1 MRQPK
6 RLDSRYP
13 GKCADCGD
21 PIAAGDPILWLR
33 KGTVVC
39 ADCDAAH
46 YDAAGNRI
54 SAPATGDTKPATPA
68 AGDWAAALAWN
79 STAPK
84 PGESIGLNPDAI
96 APAKPDNSRGTCKK
110 CGAEYRFNN
119 LTCHDKGYCTRD
131 CMNAAES
138 QPRIVS
144 QLFRDKRTGEIVETV
159 PVHEIAHFEK
169 YPGNCAPGQFD
180 TPPRKPADAHAASN
194 RLIAAAVKRDPTIAP
209 TVETKPA
216 ELNAARVLK
225 TVQAD
230 RPELNQAA
238 AIVADM
244 LVTLVNAI
252 DRLDVDQCESIAAHC
267 LHFANETASG
277 SRRRIWQQFA
287 RTIH

>member
-1 MRQPK
+1 MRTPK

-39 ADCDAAH
+39 ADCDATN

-96 APAKPDNSRGTCKK
+96 APAKP
-110 CGAEYRFNN
+110 
-119 LTCHDKGYCTRD
+119 
-131 CMNAAES
+131 AES

-180 TPPRKPADAHAASN
+180 TPPRKPAAESQPDIHLGDAG
-194 RLIAAAVKRDPTIAP
+194 
-209 TVETKPA
+209 TKPA
-216 ELNAARVLK
+216 DSVPAPVAELSAARIAR
-225 TVQAD
+225 TIETAP
-230 RPELNQAA
+230 PELCAQSAT
-238 AIVADM
+238 VRDL
-244 LVTLVNAI
+244 LVVLINAL
-252 DRLDVDQCESIAAHC
+252 DRLDVDQCESLAAHC
-267 LHFANETASG
+267 IHFANDTASG
-277 SRRRIWQQFA
+277 SRRRNWQSIA
-287 RTIH
+287 RIIH